1 MFRKKKKIENSAENA
16 TNGTIIRVEN
26 VSKIYN
32 KGKENEVVALNS
44 VDLKIER
51 GELVAVMGP
60 SGSGK
65 TTLLNVISGIDE
77 ATSGRIFIDGQ
88 DLAKMKDRKKTKY
101 RATKMGFIF
110 QTFNLIPVLSA
121 LENVQ
126 MPLLISGEHPS
137 SAKEKA
143 LEMLDIVGLKD
154 RADHKPNE
162 LSGGQRQR
170 VTIARALVHK
180 PAVIWADEP
189 TGNLDRKTAFDVFDL
204 IKKLNKKYNQTT
216 VVVTHDE
223 EIAAKTD
230 RIIKMESGKI
240 I

>member
-1 MFRKKKKIENSAENA
+1 MAKDLILKA
-16 TNGTIIRVEN
+16 TNLK
-26 VSKIYN
+26 KIYN
-32 KGKENEVVALNS
+32 GGKENEVRA
-44 VDLKIER
+44 VDDVNIEVER
-51 GELVAVMGP
+51 GEVVAIMGP

-65 TTLLNVISGIDE
+65 TTLLNIISGIDE
-77 ATSGRIFIDGQ
+77 ATSGEILIDGQ
-88 DLAKMKDRKKTKY
+88 DLQKMGDRKKTKY

-126 MPLLISGEHPS
+126 MPLLISGDSARE
-137 SAKEKA
+137 AKEKA
-143 LEMLDIVGLKD
+143 LEMLDVVGLKE
-154 RADHKPNE
+154 RANHRPSE

-170 VTIARALVHK
+170 VTIARALVHN

-189 TGNLDRKTAFDVFDL
+189 TGNLDRKTAFEVFDL
-204 IKKLNKKYNQTT
+204 ILKLNKELNQTT

-223 EIAAKTD
+223 EIAEKTQ

-240 I
+240 IG